1 MLPLILFNMKFASVI
16 LDIPTAALETPY
28 TYVVLETA
36 EEQTQLAA
44 AKSFAKMPAKKAMQA
59 SFDDLLAEDP
69 IQASPIHLSTAGL
82 MQAGHEAGVSDFG
95 VEMFTAAN
103 VSQGGSKEKAS
114 DSCAASLCSS
124 VKVGCAVLVP
134 FGGRKAVGFV
144 VGLGA
149 DAPSGLDFSKLKAV
163 EEVLGKPCFT
173 EIGAQCA
180 QFLADR
186 YLAPFSSC
194 IRLFMPPGGVPRM
207 ERINGTWQVT
217 RPMVSEVDERW
228 VTRTSGA
235 DEFKPRKGAVKQE
248 LVLQALKQGDLRVA
262 ELTAEYGS
270 VSATLKSLEK
280 KGVIRI
286 EYRRRMR
293 ECDQPSAAFSKRA
306 GERPVLTPHQEEALA
321 AIAWASAKQD
331 GHVVLVDGVTGSGKT
346 EVYLRAIENELEQ
359 GRGAIV
365 LVPEI
370 SLTPQTVAR
379 FRGRF
384 GDTVAVLHSRM
395 SSAALPL

>member
-1 MLPLILFNMKFASVI
+1 MKFASVI

-28 TYVVLETA
+28 TYAVPETT
-36 EEQTQLAA
+36 EEQTQLM
-44 AKSFAKMPAKKAMQA
+44 AKKPSAKISAKKAMQV
-59 SFDDLLAEDP
+59 SLDDLLA
-69 IQASPIHLSTAGL
+69 AGL
-82 MQAGHEAGVSDFG
+82 AQARHEAGAKGLS
-95 VEMFTAAN
+95 VEKRSAAN
-103 VSQGGSKEKAS
+103 APQPFSEEKTTNF
-114 DSCAASLCSS
+114 CAPSLGSS
-124 VKVGCAVLVP
+124 VQVGCAVLVP

-286 EYRRRMR
+286 EHRRRMR

-321 AIAWASAKQD
+321 AITCASAKQD

-395 SSAALPL
+395 SQG

>member
-1 MLPLILFNMKFASVI
+1 MKFASVI

-28 TYVVLETA
+28 TYAVPETT
-36 EEQTQLAA
+36 EEQTQLM
-44 AKSFAKMPAKKAMQA
+44 AKKPSAKISAKKAMQV
-59 SFDDLLAEDP
+59 SLDDLLAAGSA
-69 IQASPIHLSTAGL
+69 QASPSDQPAAGL
-82 MQAGHEAGVSDFG
+82 AQARHEAGAKGLS
-95 VEMFTAAN
+95 VEKRSAAN
-103 VSQGGSKEKAS
+103 DPQPFSEEKATNF
-114 DSCAASLCSS
+114 CAPSLGSS
-124 VKVGCAVLVP
+124 VQVGCAVLVP

-144 VGLGA
+144 VGLNA
-149 DAPSGLDFSKLKAV
+149 EAPSGLDFSKLKAV
-163 EEVLGKPCFT
+163 EEALGKPCFT

-228 VTRTSGA
+228 ATRTSGA

-286 EYRRRMR
+286 EHRRRMR

-321 AIAWASAKQD
+321 AITWASAKQD

-395 SSAALPL
+395 SQKSTA

>member
-1 MLPLILFNMKFASVI
+1 MKFASVI

-44 AKSFAKMPAKKAMQA
+44 AKSSAKMPAKKAMQT

-82 MQAGHEAGVSDFG
+82 MQAGHEVGAKGLS
-95 VEMFTAAN
+95 VEKRSAAN
-103 VSQGGSKEKAS
+103 APQPFSEEKTTNF
-114 DSCAASLCSS
+114 CAPSLGSS
-124 VKVGCAVLVP
+124 VQVGCAVLVP

-144 VGLGA
+144 VGLNA
-149 DAPSGLDFSKLKAV
+149 EAPSSLDFSKLKAV

-286 EYRRRMR
+286 EHRRRMR

-321 AIAWASAKQD
+321 AITWASAKQD

-346 EVYLRAIENELEQ
+346 
-359 GRGAIV
+359 
-365 LVPEI
+365 
-370 SLTPQTVAR
+370 
-379 FRGRF
+379 
-384 GDTVAVLHSRM
+384 
-395 SSAALPL
+395 